1 MVIKIAECHFI
12 TPFLFLLPLNKNSN
26 IMYPIS

>member
-12 TPFLFLLPLNKNSN
+12 TPFLFLLPLK
-26 IMYPIS
+26 IKILILCI